1 MGFSAAL
8 GIHYAPHDSPV
19 GAILLNMAV
28 FGAVIAYILQMTS
41 YLLLRRN
48 LPTLPR
54 PYKSPLGQT
63 GAIVSGL
70 IATLTLLTLFFNAE
84 YVKGVYG
91 AVVWFILGLIWFAF
105 HARHRLILSPEEEFA
120 QSQRGEL

>member
-1 MGFSAAL
+1 
-8 GIHYAPHDSPV
+8 
-19 GAILLNMAV
+19 
-28 FGAVIAYILQMTS
+28 MTS